1 MLYEKKVN
9 ILLVDDN
16 SKNLLA
22 LEATLESLGQNVVK
36 ANSGE
41 EALKRL
47 LAQDFAAILLDVQMP
62 GMDGFETAELIRM
75 RENSR
80 HTPIIFVTAIGKTT
94 EFIFKGYAVG
104 AVDYLLK
111 PIVPEILLSKVKVFV
126 ELKQQA
132 EQLAAANK
140 QMQQQLE
147 QISQL
152 NQQCQIANKELEAFN
167 AAVCHDLRNPLTT
180 IKGFS
185 DLLLMYRT
193 KGLEKTDKEYIEE
206 INVASK
212 RMGQVIDDLLNL
224 SSGKSR
230 QMGCETVDLSLMGQ
244 NIAAKLHQSEPQR
257 QVEFAIG
264 SGMTAPGDPRLLQ
277 IVLENLLGNAWKYTR
292 KQPHARIEFGVLEQ
306 ETRGAGKK
314 RSRVDKGNRLEGLE
328 NQSQLTTYYVRD
340 NGAGFDMSEADKL
353 FTAFHRLHQQEEFE
367 GTGIGLVTV
376 QRIIQRHG
384 GKIWAQAA
392 RDRGATFF
400 FELPE
405 LANFLT
411 LNSGSRDGGVSHQT
425 QIGSCSKILLKMA

>member
-1 MLYEKKVN
+1 M
-9 ILLVDDN
+9 
-16 SKNLLA
+16 
-22 LEATLESLGQNVVK
+22 EAVLDSLGQNIVK

-41 EALKRL
+41 EALKHL

-62 GMDGFETAELIRM
+62 GMDGFETAELIRT
-75 RENSR
+75 RQNSC

-94 EFIFKGYAVG
+94 DFIFKGYSVG
-104 AVDYLLK
+104 AVDYMLK
-111 PIVPEILLSKVKVFV
+111 PIVPEILISKVKVFV

-152 NQQCQIANKELEAFN
+152 NQQCEIANKELEAFN

-230 QMGCETVDLSLMGQ
+230 QMRCETVDLSLMAQ

-257 QVEFAIG
+257 EVELAIA
-264 SGMTAPGDPRLLQ
+264 SGMTVQADPRLLQ

-314 RSRVDKGNRLEGLE
+314 RSRVDKGNRLEKLE

-400 FELPE
+400 FALPE
-405 LANFLT
+405 RANFLT
-411 LNSGSRDGGVSHQT
+411 LERGSSDGGVIHQT
-425 QIGSCSKILLKMA
+425 QIKGCTNKTLLKRA